1 VTHRTESTIVRH
13 LSPATFR
20 SASGAL
26 LAAVSLA
33 GPAAGQVA
41 IKRDPSGFNLF
52 TRAQEAEVGRTASLE
67 IERQLPVV
75 TSARTKRFLDAIV
88 VQLTSRTSGDFQV
101 RALNTAAVD
110 ALVIPGGHI
119 YLTQGLLSLTRREA
133 EVAGLIAHAMAHDIL
148 RHGTEQA
155 SKAYLSR
162 AGLGAL
168 GGLTGSAQLT
178 DRVLGITG
186 GSGLRA
192 AWLTF
197 TRSDEYE
204 ADALGAEILSKA
216 GYDPVGIA
224 TILATLRRDQ
234 GRQSDVDAFFQHH
247 PLAPDREIRVRNL
260 ANVLRQGRSE
270 IVGGFARLRWRVAPT
285 AVAARPHT
293 MASAGTVEIRTTP
306 VPPEIPP
313 PSTRFTRFTN
323 AEAPV
328 IIDHPDNWQ
337 TYQSGGAMSFA
348 PPGGVVDLDNGARN
362 LVQGVILNA
371 YAPFADAVE
380 RWNRS
385 LTHHYAPFEDRTR
398 PRGTLEDAT
407 DDLVRQILDINA
419 HLRAPTGSARAETV
433 DGMRGYSVR
442 LSGRSPITGQLERIT
457 LYTRMLPDDQ
467 VVYMACIAPG
477 RNAVLVERTCAR
489 MAQSLR
495 FNEAATS
502 R

>member
-1 VTHRTESTIVRH
+1 
-13 LSPATFR
+13 
-20 SASGAL
+20 
-26 LAAVSLA
+26 
-33 GPAAGQVA
+33 
-41 IKRDPSGFNLF
+41 
-52 TRAQEAEVGRTASLE
+52 
-67 IERQLPVV
+67 
-75 TSARTKRFLDAIV
+75 
-88 VQLTSRTSGDFQV
+88 V
-101 RALNTAAVD
+101 RALGTAGVD
-110 ALVIPGGHI
+110 ALVIPGGYL

-133 EVAGLIAHAMAHDIL
+133 EVAGLIAHAMAHVLL

-178 DRVLGITG
+178 ERVLGITG

-192 AWLTF
+192 AYLTF

-204 ADALGAEILSKA
+204 ADALGAELLSKA

-234 GRQSDVDAFFQHH
+234 PRVAEIGDFFRHH
-247 PLAPDREIRVRNL
+247 PLAPDREIRIRNL

-270 IVGGFARLRWRVAPT
+270 IVGGFNRLRWRVAT
-285 AVAARPHT
+285 AAAPRPQT
-293 MASAGTVEIRTTP
+293 LASTGNVEIRTTP
-306 VPPEIPP
+306 APPEIPP
-313 PSTRFTRFTN
+313 PSTRFTRFSN
-323 AEAPV
+323 PEALV

-337 TYQSGGAMSFA
+337 TYQSGSAMSFA
-348 PPGGVVDLDNGARN
+348 PPGGVVDIENGARN
-362 LVQGVILNA
+362 LVEGVILNA
-371 YAPFADAVE
+371 YAPFEDAVE

-385 LTHHYAPFEDRTR
+385 LTRHYAPFEDRTR
-398 PRGTLEDAT
+398 PRGILEDAT
-407 DDLVRQILDINA
+407 DDLVRQILDINS

-433 DGMRGYSVR
+433 EGMRGYSVR

-467 VVYMACIAPG
+467 VIYMACIAPG
-477 RNAVLVERTCAR
+477 RSALLMERTCAR

-495 FNEAATS
+495 FNEASTS